1 RWSFYILIFDLRY
14 PYMEEPL
21 QRKIFSLSQV
31 ATSIQKTLAA
41 RYQSAY
47 WVKVEINKLNHY
59 SHSGHC
65 YPDLVE
71 KREGKVIA
79 EMRSTLWKGDF
90 YSINQRFLNTLQE
103 PLKDGITVL
112 MLVNIAFD
120 PVYGISLR
128 ILDIDPSFSL
138 GELAKEKQASI
149 ARLQKEKIFNAN
161 KALAF
166 PVLPKRLAIISV
178 ETSKGYADF
187 TKIIDNNPYAYKFEY
202 RLFPALLQG
211 DKAVQSIVDQLE
223 TVAGLLDHF
232 DAVAII
238 RGGGGEIGL
247 SCYNHYKLAKAIA
260 TFPLPVF
267 TGIGHSTNE
276 TVSEMVA
283 FKNAITPSELADLLI
298 QRFHE
303 FAVPVMEVEEYLK
316 TGVIDLLNKKKNEID
331 QLVRQFQV
339 ASQHLIR
346 IEKTTLATFRSSL
359 RLLTKQHVSAARG
372 VLESAEIQVKLLSP
386 ENVLKRGFSLTYQ
399 NGKIIKDISQID
411 QSLTLIT
418 KLHDGEVKSTII
430 P

>member
-1 RWSFYILIFDLRY
+1 
-14 PYMEEPL
+14 M
-21 QRKIFSLSQV
+21 
-31 ATSIQKTLAA
+31 
-41 RYQSAY
+41 
-47 WVKVEINKLNHY
+47 
-59 SHSGHC
+59 
-65 YPDLVE
+65 
-71 KREGKVIA
+71 
-79 EMRSTLWKGDF
+79 
-90 YSINQRFLNTLQE
+90 
-103 PLKDGITVL
+103 
-112 MLVNIAFD
+112 
-120 PVYGISLR
+120 
-128 ILDIDPSFSL
+128 
-138 GELAKEKQASI
+138 
-149 ARLQKEKIFNAN
+149 
-161 KALAF
+161 
-166 PVLPKRLAIISV
+166 
-178 ETSKGYADF
+178 
-187 TKIIDNNPYAYKFEY
+187 
-202 RLFPALLQG
+202 
-211 DKAVQSIVDQLE
+211 
-223 TVAGLLDHF
+223 
-232 DAVAII
+232 
-238 RGGGGEIGL
+238 
-247 SCYNHYKLAKAIA
+247 
-260 TFPLPVF
+260 F

-303 FAVPVMEVEEYLK
+303 FAVPVMEAEEYLK

>member
-1 RWSFYILIFDLRY
+1 
-14 PYMEEPL
+14 MEEPL

-303 FAVPVMEVEEYLK
+303 FAVPVMEAEEYLK

>member
-1 RWSFYILIFDLRY
+1 
-14 PYMEEPL
+14 MEEPL

-47 WVKVEINKLNHY
+47 WVKAEINKLNHY

-71 KREGKVIA
+71 KKEGKVIA
-79 EMRSTLWKGDF
+79 EMRSILWKSDF
-90 YSINQRFLNTLQE
+90 YIINQRFLDTLQE
-103 PLKDGITVL
+103 PLKDGIMVL

-149 ARLQKEKIFNAN
+149 ARLQQENIFNAN
-161 KALAF
+161 KALVF
-166 PVLPKRLAIISV
+166 PVLPKRLALISV

-187 TKIIDNNPYAYKFEY
+187 VKIIDNNPYAYKFEY

-211 DKAVQSIVDQLE
+211 DKAVQSIVDQLKSIE
-223 TVAGLLDHF
+223 KVLDQF

-247 SCYNHYKLAKAIA
+247 ACYNHYELAKAIA
-260 TFPLPVF
+260 TFPLPVL

-283 FKNAITPSELADLLI
+283 FKNAITPSELADMLI

-303 FAVPVMEVEEYLK
+303 FAVPVVEAEEYLK
-316 TGVIDLLNKKKNEID
+316 TGIINLLKEKNTELDL
-331 QLVRQFQV
+331 LVRQFQLT
-339 ASQHLIR
+339 SQHLIR
-346 IEKTTLATFRSSL
+346 LENTALSTFSASL
-359 RLLTKQHVSAARG
+359 RLLAKQHISTAGKTLDSTEV
-372 VLESAEIQVKLLSP
+372 QVKLLSP

-399 NGKIIKDISQID
+399 NGIIIKNLSELDRTVT
-411 QSLTLIT
+411 LTT
-418 KLHDGEVKSTII
+418 KLHDGEVESTII
-430 P
+430 S

>member
-1 RWSFYILIFDLRY
+1 
-14 PYMEEPL
+14 MEEPL

-47 WVKVEINKLNHY
+47 WVKAEINKLNHY
-59 SHSGHC
+59 SHSGRC

-71 KREGKVIA
+71 KKEGKVIA
-79 EMRSTLWKGDF
+79 EMRSILWKSDF
-90 YSINQRFLNTLQE
+90 YIINQRFLDTLQE
-103 PLKDGITVL
+103 PLKDGIMVL

-149 ARLQKEKIFNAN
+149 ARLQKENIFNAN
-161 KALAF
+161 KALVF

-187 TKIIDNNPYAYKFEY
+187 VKIIDNNPYAYKFEY

-211 DKAVQSIVDQLE
+211 DKAVQSIVDQLKSIE
-223 TVAGLLDHF
+223 KVLDQF

-247 SCYNHYKLAKAIA
+247 ACYNHYELAKAIA
-260 TFPLPVF
+260 TFPLPVL

-283 FKNAITPSELADLLI
+283 FKNAITPSELADMLI

-303 FAVPVMEVEEYLK
+303 FAVPVVEAEEYLK
-316 TGVIDLLNKKKNEID
+316 TGIINLLKEKNTELDL
-331 QLVRQFQV
+331 LVRQFQLT
-339 ASQHLIR
+339 SQHLIR
-346 IEKTTLATFRSSL
+346 LENTALSTFSASL
-359 RLLTKQHVSAARG
+359 RLLAKQHISTAGKTLDSTEV
-372 VLESAEIQVKLLSP
+372 QVKLLSP

-399 NGKIIKDISQID
+399 NGIIIKNLSELDRTVT
-411 QSLTLIT
+411 LTT
-418 KLHDGEVKSTII
+418 KLHDGEVESTII
-430 P
+430 S

>member
-1 RWSFYILIFDLRY
+1 
-14 PYMEEPL
+14 MEEPL

-238 RGGGGEIGL
+238 RGGGG
-247 SCYNHYKLAKAIA
+247 
-260 TFPLPVF
+260 
-267 TGIGHSTNE
+267 
-276 TVSEMVA
+276 
-283 FKNAITPSELADLLI
+283 
-298 QRFHE
+298 
-303 FAVPVMEVEEYLK
+303 
-316 TGVIDLLNKKKNEID
+316 
-331 QLVRQFQV
+331 
-339 ASQHLIR
+339 
-346 IEKTTLATFRSSL
+346 
-359 RLLTKQHVSAARG
+359 
-372 VLESAEIQVKLLSP
+372 
-386 ENVLKRGFSLTYQ
+386 
-399 NGKIIKDISQID
+399 
-411 QSLTLIT
+411 
-418 KLHDGEVKSTII
+418 
-430 P
+430 

>member
-1 RWSFYILIFDLRY
+1 
-14 PYMEEPL
+14 MEEPL

-47 WVKVEINKLNHY
+47 WVKAEINKLNHY

-71 KREGKVIA
+71 KKEGKVIA
-79 EMRSTLWKGDF
+79 EMRSILWKSDF
-90 YSINQRFLNTLQE
+90 YIINQRFLDTLQE
-103 PLKDGITVL
+103 PLKDGIMVL

-149 ARLQKEKIFNAN
+149 ARLQKENIFNAN
-161 KALAF
+161 KALVF

-187 TKIIDNNPYAYKFEY
+187 VKIIDNNPYAYKFEY

-211 DKAVQSIVDQLE
+211 DKAVQSIVDQLKSIE
-223 TVAGLLDHF
+223 KVLDQF

-247 SCYNHYKLAKAIA
+247 ACYNHYELAKAIA
-260 TFPLPVF
+260 TFPLPVL

-283 FKNAITPSELADLLI
+283 FKNAITPSELADMLI

-303 FAVPVMEVEEYLK
+303 FAVPVVEAEEYLK
-316 TGVIDLLNKKKNEID
+316 TGIINLLKEKNTELDL
-331 QLVRQFQV
+331 LVRQFQLT
-339 ASQHLIR
+339 SQHLIR
-346 IEKTTLATFRSSL
+346 LENTALSTFSASL
-359 RLLTKQHVSAARG
+359 RLLAKQHISTAGKTLDSTEV
-372 VLESAEIQVKLLSP
+372 QVKLLSP

-399 NGKIIKDISQID
+399 NGIIIKNLSELDRTVT
-411 QSLTLIT
+411 LTT
-418 KLHDGEVKSTII
+418 KLHDGEVESTII
-430 P
+430 S